1 MARSASQS
9 RPANCHYPI
18 NITGIQEIL
27 PQHQNQ
33 DCTPISKHN
42 WKKHDVYC
50 LSHISTSLISLS
62 HLKRAHLFSW
72 AKTTTPNQP
81 FLWNLPILVSTNS
94 WVQTVYNVHWLLRKA
109 WNLTCCRVLWCST
122 NGLVLVFEI
131 PKVPLSSFADYLASG
146 IVFDVNR
153 NDPQKTRDGSLHL
166 SPPKLIFLALS
177 TLSHSRSQQ
186 GDIYRRRMPRP
197 PRPRIAIPPRPLP
210 AMAFAAPSPCA
221 LSDCTKTE
229 FSTQCQSA
237 LRTSWNKSL
246 KIGSH
251 AKYKSTGTF
260 AENKNLF
267 T

>member
-1 MARSASQS
+1 
-9 RPANCHYPI
+9 
-18 NITGIQEIL
+18 
-27 PQHQNQ
+27 
-33 DCTPISKHN
+33 
-42 WKKHDVYC
+42 V
-50 LSHISTSLISLS
+50 
-62 HLKRAHLFSW
+62 
-72 AKTTTPNQP
+72 
-81 FLWNLPILVSTNS
+81 
-94 WVQTVYNVHWLLRKA
+94 LR
-109 WNLTCCRVLWCST
+109 CST

-153 NDPQKTRDGSLHL
+153 NDPQKTRDGSQHL

-221 LSDCTKTE
+221 LSDCTKTD

-246 KIGSH
+246 KLDLMPNISQQEPLL
-251 AKYKSTGTF
+251 STRTF
-260 AENKNLF
+260 SLNSKKTVFYLRVLDSLIYTENKASCFCCSCYCIYLHNP
-267 T
+267 

>member
-1 MARSASQS
+1 M
-9 RPANCHYPI
+9 
-18 NITGIQEIL
+18 
-27 PQHQNQ
+27 
-33 DCTPISKHN
+33 
-42 WKKHDVYC
+42 
-50 LSHISTSLISLS
+50 
-62 HLKRAHLFSW
+62 
-72 AKTTTPNQP
+72 
-81 FLWNLPILVSTNS
+81 
-94 WVQTVYNVHWLLRKA
+94 HWLLRKA

-153 NDPQKTRDGSLHL
+153 NDPQKTRDGSRHL
-166 SPPKLIFLALS
+166 SPPKLIFLAFS

-221 LSDCTKTE
+221 LSDCTKTD

-251 AKYKSTGTF
+251 AKYNRNLCWAQKPFHLTARKLRFTLGFLIVSSTLRTRQAASVAAVMAFICTTHNPIAYNSRG
-260 AENKNLF
+260 
-267 T
+267 